1 MKKLIAALMSLCLIF
16 CAAAAF
22 AANTDP
28 HKINWSDYEAQERF
42 LRAEL
47 NAKLQNLQ
55 YERNKK
61 LLDVARRQDEFRINY
76 LQWKKEQQ
84 AAEHERR
91 IIQEYD

>member
-1 MKKLIAALMSLCLIF
+1 MDKTSLDE
-16 CAAAAF
+16 
-22 AANTDP
+22 ANLRFSLER
-28 HKINWSDYEAQERF
+28 KQIKSDYEAQERF